1 MAALSKQQSDL
12 IRRQLVAQIDA
23 TFPED
28 KKESAKK
35 QILNMN
41 DEQLIEFLKQNKLIQ
56 SPVKEPISESAG
68 TQECIFCAIIK
79 GNIPHYKIDENKD
92 SIAILEINPISKG
105 HTIIIPK
112 KHTESQA
119 KLPQGTFS
127 LAKKISKKLQ
137 TRLKPKDI
145 KMFFVNIMGH
155 EVINIL
161 PVYKDEK
168 ISSPRKS
175 AKKEELEKIQRKLEK
190 KTAIKTAKSQ
200 KTKKKKAEK
209 KEKLWLPKRIP

>member
-1 MAALSKQQSDL
+1 MATLSKQQSDL
-12 IRRQLVAQIDA
+12 IRRQLVSQIDA

-28 KKESAKK
+28 RKEPAKK

-41 DEQLIEFLKQNKLIQ
+41 DEELIEFLKQNKLIQ
-56 SPVKEPISESAG
+56 SPIEEPLSTPG
-68 TQECIFCAIIK
+68 GTGTTQECIFCAIVK

-112 KHTESQA
+112 KHIESQA
-119 KLPQGTFS
+119 KLPQGAFS
-127 LAKKISKKLQ
+127 LAKKSSKKLQ
-137 TRLKPKDI
+137 TKLRPKPKEV

-155 EVINIL
+155 EAMNIL
-161 PVYKDEK
+161 PVYKDET

-175 AKKEELEKIQRKLEK
+175 AKKEELEKLQKKLEK
-190 KTAIKTAKSQ
+190 KSSIKSKKIT
-200 KTKKKKAEK
+200 KTQNQF
-209 KEKLWLPKRIP
+209 